1 MEEIFS
7 CNIIQIEFHK
17 TAYLFKYIKHIS
29 NKNIV
34 RYLYVINLL
43 SDLIIN
49 ASSPFKLCIIL
60 LIFLKRSSI
69 YQNIAS
75 SKIVYYNHRHL
86 LISCYRIPLIC
97 PLVH

>member
-7 CNIIQIEFHK
+7 FNIIQIGFHT
-17 TAYLFKYIKHIS
+17 TAYLFKYIKHIP
-29 NKNIV
+29 NKNMV

-60 LIFLKRSSI
+60 LFFLRRSSI
-69 YQNIAS
+69 YQDIGS

-86 LISCYRIPLIC
+86 LISCYPIPSIY